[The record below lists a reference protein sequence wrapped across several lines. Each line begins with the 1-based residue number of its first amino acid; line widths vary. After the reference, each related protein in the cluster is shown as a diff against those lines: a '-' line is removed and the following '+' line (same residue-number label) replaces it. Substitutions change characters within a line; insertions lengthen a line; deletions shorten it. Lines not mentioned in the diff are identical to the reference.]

1 MWVEWI
7 VKGFILCLIL
17 LTGFAYLTLYERR
30 ALARM
35 QVRVGPNR
43 AGPQGLLQ
51 PIADAVKLIF
61 KEELTPGHVYKL
73 VFILAPVLTVVP
85 SLVLAAVIPLGSS
98 FNLFGRQINLYVAD
112 LNVGVLYLTS
122 IASIAVYGIVL
133 AGWSSNNKYAMLG
146 GIRSSAQMIS
156 YELSLGLGFVIT
168 IILSNSMNLNDIVN
182 AQKDMWFAVIQPAGA
197 LVFMIV
203 TLAEVNRAPFDM
215 PEAEQELTAGYHA
228 EYSGM
233 KFALFFMAEY
243 QKMIVICMI
252 AATLYFGGY
261 REFWFLKDTI
271 FSVDSTW
278 IIGSWQTKAW
288 FLGPIYMLL
297 KVVVLLF
304 FMIWVRATWPRIRYD
319 RLMAFGWK
327 VLLPLSLALAFI
339 SAVGILLQKLYPLV
353 IPFWIFN
360 IPVYIAIIPLLSI
373 AISLVAVAFIYGD
386 LRRKSHGRI

>member
-35 QVRVGPNR
+35 QVRVGPNC
-43 AGPQGLLQ
+43 AGPQGVLQ

-85 SLVLAAVIPLGSS
+85 SLVLAAVIPLGTS
-98 FNLFGRQINLYVAD
+98 FNLFGRVITLYVAD

-156 YELSLGLGFVIT
+156 YELSLGLCFVIA
-168 IILSNSMNLNDIVN
+168 IILGNSMNLNDIVT
-182 AQKDMWFAVIQPAGA
+182 AQKDMWFAVVQPAGA

-243 QKMIVICMI
+243 QKMIVISMI
-252 AATLYFGGY
+252 AATLFFGGY

-271 FSVDSTW
+271 FSVDRF
-278 IIGSWQTKAW
+278 W

-297 KVVVLLF
+297 KVIVLLF
-304 FMIWVRATWPRIRYD
+304 FMIWIRATWPRIRYD
-319 RLMAFGWK
+319 RLMSFGWK
-327 VLLPLSLALAFI
+327 VLLPLSLILAFI
-339 SAVGILLQKLYPLV
+339 TAVGILLVQELG
-353 IPFWIFN
+353 N
-360 IPVYIAIIPLLSI
+360 PLLIWGVPVLSI
-373 AISLVAVAFIYGD
+373 FCILVAVAFIYRD
-386 LRRKSHGRI
+386 LRRKSHGRV